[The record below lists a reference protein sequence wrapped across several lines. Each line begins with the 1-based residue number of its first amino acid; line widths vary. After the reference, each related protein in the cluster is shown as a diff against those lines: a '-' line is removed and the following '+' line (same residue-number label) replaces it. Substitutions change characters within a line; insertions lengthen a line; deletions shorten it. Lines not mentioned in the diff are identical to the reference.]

1 MSSKKIARLLP
12 IFSGALWGLTGIF
25 VRNLNSIG
33 FDNPQITFFRCSL
46 TALALVIF
54 LSVSDKRQ
62 LKIHPKDL
70 WCFFGTGIVSVF
82 SFSLFYFYTL
92 MHSSISVAVILTYTA
107 PFFAMLFSA
116 VLFGE
121 KFTPAKVAA
130 LIMAT
135 AGCFL
140 LCKTDKNT
148 FALFW
153 RQLMKTPIVIA
164 TGLLAGLTYALYSIF
179 ARFVVK
185 KYPPLVITAYTF
197 IFASAASAFCLDFKE
212 VGSLISSSPSS
223 VFILIAFAVVS
234 ALLPYV
240 LLTIGLKYV
249 KPGKAAILTTT
260 EVLTASLCGVFFFHE
275 KITAAGILG
284 IILILTAVIL
294 INIKLTVKKL

>member
-148 FALFW
+148 VL
-153 RQLMKTPIVIA
+153 TPIVIA